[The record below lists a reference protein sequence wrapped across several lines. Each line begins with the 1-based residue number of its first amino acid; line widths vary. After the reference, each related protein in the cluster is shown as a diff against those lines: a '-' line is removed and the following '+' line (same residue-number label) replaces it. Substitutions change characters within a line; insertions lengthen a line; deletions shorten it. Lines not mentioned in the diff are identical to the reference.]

1 MNAGEPKLV
10 VKRRVSASDPL
21 VAIEFLSAQCELSKS
36 ALKEAM
42 NKGAVWL
49 TPRGGKQKRQRQR
62 LRRATAQLAPG
73 DTIELFHD
81 PRVLA
86 VEAPRANLVEDRERY
101 SVWFKPAGLLAQGTD
116 FGDHCA
122 LQRQVEQ
129 HFTPKRAVL
138 LVHRLD
144 REACGLM
151 LVAHDAEMAA
161 ALSALWR
168 EDRVHKRYRAQVRGD
183 LAAAKGSSGRIDSP
197 LDGKASLTE
206 YTVVGRDPA
215 SDVSTVDVVI
225 HTGRLHQIRR
235 HLEAIGFPVIGDPRY
250 GRGNKNRD
258 GLRLAAVAIELT
270 CPLRQQPAAFA
281 IDPATLGW

>member
-1 MNAGEPKLV
+1 M
-10 VKRRVSASDPL
+10 
-21 VAIEFLSAQCELSKS
+21 AIEFLSAACELSKS
-36 ALKEAM
+36 ALKDAM

-49 TPRGGKQKRQRQR
+49 TPRRGKQRRQRQR

-73 DTIELFHD
+73 DTIELCYD

-86 VEAPRANLVEDRERY
+86 AEAPRADLVEDRERY
-101 SVWFKPAGLLAQGTD
+101 SIWFKPAGLLAQGTD

-129 HFTPKRAVL
+129 HYDPKRAVL

-151 LVAHDAEMAA
+151 LVAHDAEAAA

-168 EDRVHKRYRAQVRGD
+168 EDRVYKRYRAQVRGD
-183 LAAAKGSSGRIDSP
+183 LAATRGSAGRIELP
-197 LDGKASLTE
+197 LDGKASLSE
-206 YTVVGRDPA
+206 YTVVGRDVA
-215 SDVSTVDVVI
+215 TDVTTVDVVI

-258 GLRLAAVAIELT
+258 GLRLAAVAIEFV
-270 CPLRQQPAAFA
+270 CPLRKQPAAFA
-281 IDPATLGW
+281 LDPATLGW